1 MLWLFHSY
9 TYNFLTFLISICL
22 VEKKLRCIFF
32 WTSVWQGDLKF
43 MSLFHMHFDLIGNG
57 ILTIQL
63 TKMRW
68 RSNNI
73 LFLISIWWSC
83 INSIEKKE
91 FFYRHLKLITYM
103 YYSDLFFETI
113 TIATTTVT
121 LVILVQFV
129 QKLNNIIHWIKFY
142 LVNSVHSLFTF
153 IRGQILWYLVFE
165 QPKPKVY

>member
-1 MLWLFHSY
+1 
-9 TYNFLTFLISICL
+9 
-22 VEKKLRCIFF
+22 
-32 WTSVWQGDLKF
+32 
-43 MSLFHMHFDLIGNG
+43 
-57 ILTIQL
+57 
-63 TKMRW
+63 
-68 RSNNI
+68 
-73 LFLISIWWSC
+73 
-83 INSIEKKE
+83 
-91 FFYRHLKLITYM
+91 M